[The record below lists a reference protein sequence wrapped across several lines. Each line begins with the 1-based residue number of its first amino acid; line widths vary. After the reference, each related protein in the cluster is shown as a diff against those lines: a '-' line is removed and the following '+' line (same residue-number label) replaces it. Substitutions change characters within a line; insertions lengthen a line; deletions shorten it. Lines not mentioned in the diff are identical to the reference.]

1 MMCLFQGMPPAAL
14 TDDEAFLEP
23 SGSQSDRK
31 TSLSISNLDILSVN
45 QLLESV
51 RQTFYGA
58 PVFKFLFNH
67 PIYVN
72 PSILHLWN
80 ISEHWMIVNALFIFL
95 SFLPPIMNLCLL
107 FSSVVLLTV
116 CIIYRCSKQPD
127 KLQASQFL
135 PHLFL
140 TIK

>member
-1 MMCLFQGMPPAAL
+1 MSNSKTRMCFFQGMPPAAL

-31 TSLSISNLDILSVN
+31 TSLSISNLDILNVN

-51 RQTFYGA
+51 RQTFFGA

-67 PIYVN
+67 PIYMN

-80 ISEHWMIVNALFIFL
+80 ISRVLDHTEPFLIFL
-95 SFLPPIMNLCLL
+95 
-107 FSSVVLLTV
+107 
-116 CIIYRCSKQPD
+116 
-127 KLQASQFL
+127 QF
-135 PHLFL
+135 
-140 TIK
+140 